1 MLEALLRQLTTE
13 VFVCSTALKD
23 HPWLKGL
30 ARLPDF
36 DGVMHAVCQCEGRV
50 RLAFLAADGD
60 RVLSMTTKPE

>member
-1 MLEALLRQLTTE
+1 M
-13 VFVCSTALKD
+13 CSTAMKD

-36 DGVMHAVCQCEGRV
+36 DGVMHSVCQCEGRV
-50 RLAFLAADGD
+50 RLAFQAADGD